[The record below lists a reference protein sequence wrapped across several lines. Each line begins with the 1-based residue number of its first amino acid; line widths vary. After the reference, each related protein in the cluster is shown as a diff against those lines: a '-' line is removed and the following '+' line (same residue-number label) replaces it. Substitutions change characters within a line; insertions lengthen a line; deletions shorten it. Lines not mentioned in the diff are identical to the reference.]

1 MFKNQLQIQKST
13 SNSKVKAN
21 FKNQFQKTVNYA
33 RFKSFWRE
41 NI

>member
-13 SNSKVKAN
+13 SNSKAN